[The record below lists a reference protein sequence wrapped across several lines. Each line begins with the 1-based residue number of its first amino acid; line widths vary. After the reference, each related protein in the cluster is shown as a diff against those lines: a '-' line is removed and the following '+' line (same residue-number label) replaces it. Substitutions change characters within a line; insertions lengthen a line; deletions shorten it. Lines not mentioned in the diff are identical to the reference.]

1 MNKHNQEKMQAVA
14 DKVIELMETQGGNW
28 FKPFSSYT
36 VSPKLTAYFTP
47 NLAYNITS
55 MNNYSGWNTL
65 SLGLNHL
72 IYKSSA
78 YATFKQI
85 NALGGSVKKG
95 EKGTH
100 VCYYGTGQTKDEDN
114 EKSSYRFLKFYSVFN
129 LEQTNLDP
137 KEIEEEALSKQNKQ
151 DILNAKKF
159 SLKKIPTIDDIEVF
173 IKNTKAKIEHRE
185 AGTCFY
191 SPSLDYINMSPLDT
205 WKGDKYGSKQDY
217 YYSTLFH
224 ELTHWTKGEHRANR
238 DSKNPYKNKDYDKSY
253 AFEELCAE
261 LGSAMLSSTLGL
273 TKVPMENHA
282 QYLKS
287 WMKELKEHPES
298 LMKASS
304 LSQQAVNYIYDLQPK
319 TAELEKVA

>member
-14 DKVIELMETQGGNW
+14 DKVIKLMETEKGNW
-28 FKPFSSYT
+28 FKPFASYT
-36 VSPKLTAYFTP
+36 RRPNNYFTS

-55 MNNYSGWNTL
+55 MNNYSGWNTF
-65 SLGLNHL
+65 SLGLNHML
-72 IYKSSA
+72 YESSA

-85 NALGGSVKKG
+85 NAMGGSVKKG

-100 VCYYGTGQTKDEDN
+100 VCYYGQADKKDEDN
-114 EKSSYRFLKFYSVFN
+114 NKSSYRFLKFYSVFN

-137 KEIEEEALSKQNKQ
+137 KEIEEEALAKQKDQKQ
-151 DILNAKKF
+151 LDAKKYA
-159 SLKKIPTIDDIEVF
+159 LRKIPTIDDLELF
-173 IKNTKAKIEHRE
+173 IKNTSAQIEHKE
-185 AGTCFY
+185 AGRCYY

-205 WKGDKYGSKQDY
+205 WKSDKFGSKQDY

-224 ELTHWTKGEHRANR
+224 ELVHWTKGEHRANR
-238 DSKNPYKNKDYDKSY
+238 DAKNPYESRSFGSKGY

-282 QYLKS
+282 QYLNS
-287 WMKELKEHPES
+287 WMQALKENPEY

-304 LSQQAVNYIYDLQPK
+304 LSQQAVNYVYDLQPK

>member
-1 MNKHNQEKMQAVA
+1 M
-14 DKVIELMETQGGNW
+14 
-28 FKPFSSYT
+28 
-36 VSPKLTAYFTP
+36 
-47 NLAYNITS
+47 
-55 MNNYSGWNTL
+55 
-65 SLGLNHL
+65 
-72 IYKSSA
+72 YKR
-78 YATFKQI
+78 Q
-85 NALGGSVKKG
+85 
-95 EKGTH
+95 
-100 VCYYGTGQTKDEDN
+100 
-114 EKSSYRFLKFYSVFN
+114 
-129 LEQTNLDP
+129 
-137 KEIEEEALSKQNKQ
+137 
-151 DILNAKKF
+151 
-159 SLKKIPTIDDIEVF
+159 
-173 IKNTKAKIEHRE
+173 
-185 AGTCFY
+185 
-191 SPSLDYINMSPLDT
+191 
-205 WKGDKYGSKQDY
+205 KYGSKQDY